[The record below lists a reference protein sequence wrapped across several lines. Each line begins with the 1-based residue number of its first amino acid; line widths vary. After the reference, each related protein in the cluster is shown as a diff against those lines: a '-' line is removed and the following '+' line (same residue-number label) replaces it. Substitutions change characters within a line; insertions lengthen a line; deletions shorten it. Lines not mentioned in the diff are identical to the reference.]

1 MKLCTPALIYLVLS
15 IIALFLGTK
24 MITAVNILLILLW
37 TFILNY
43 LCSIGLTTIS
53 WILVLLP
60 LIIMFGFIFMSLG
73 MTMY

>member
-15 IIALFLGTK
+15 VIALFLGAK
-24 MITAVNILLILLW
+24 MFTIMHIIGILLW

-43 LCSIGLTTIS
+43 LCSIGYTTIS

-60 LIIMFGFIFMSLG
+60 LIFMFFVAFS
-73 MTMY
+73 MTTIVLH